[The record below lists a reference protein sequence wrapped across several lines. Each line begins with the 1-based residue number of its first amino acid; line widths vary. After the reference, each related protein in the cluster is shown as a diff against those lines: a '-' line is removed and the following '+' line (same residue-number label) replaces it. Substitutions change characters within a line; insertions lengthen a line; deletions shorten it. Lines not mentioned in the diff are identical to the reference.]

1 MEFFASIKGLT
12 IAKLYCGTQLLGNS
26 RSFLPAQLSLY
37 HLIWTLGVAFMD
49 LVDCVIDDYK
59 VIRHV
64 DFFERTDLELLEEWE
79 SRSYCPLWEYGIY
92 IA

>member
-1 MEFFASIKGLT
+1 
-12 IAKLYCGTQLLGNS
+12 
-26 RSFLPAQLSLY
+26 
-37 HLIWTLGVAFMD
+37 MD